1 MVVPFSLVN
10 MERLKDRNVE
20 METRANIY
28 VRKLRLL
35 LVLNL
40 TKWTIKINKEIK
52 VEKNIKK
59 IWTKLLAIC
68 WENWG
73 SGKKYYFLIK
83 KLVVN

>member
-10 MERLKDRNVE
+10 MERLNDRNVE
-20 METRANIY
+20 METRFNIY
-28 VRKLRLL
+28 IRKLRLL

-59 IWTKLLAIC
+59 IWTKLLA
-68 WENWG
+68 NV
-73 SGKKYYFLIK
+73 KKIEAQAKKNIFL
-83 KLVVN
+83 